1 MIGVRS
7 IVLLVLAALSVGS
20 SAQQAPQPPNPAQGA
35 DKGIHWEQGRTPQ
48 WELAQA
54 QRLSAAIAALKPERP
69 GVVDAYLVA
78 IGLDADPVFAR
89 ETAESAK
96 VLARR
101 YDAAG
106 RTIMLAAGSDAAP
119 NGSPAHLN
127 AALAAVAA
135 RMNKKEDA
143 LILYATTH
151 GGPQGMGLIYRDGTN
166 GYGMIAPERLAAILS
181 ALGIERRVLL
191 ISACFSGQFVGP
203 LATPESAI
211 VTASDHDRASF
222 GCAPSNDWTY
232 FGDALINHELRKPQP
247 LEAAANKA
255 FALISQWEFAKGL
268 TSSKPRLFI
277 GPAAK
282 TWLAM
287 LEKRIPSGET
297 AMVGRP
303 AIEDGEPK
311 PAGR

>member
-1 MIGVRS
+1 MKGFGTA
-7 IVLLVLAALSVGS
+7 LTLAAAGLALSA
-20 SAQQAPQPPNPAQGA
+20 SAQQAPPPNPAQGA

-54 QRLSAAIAALKPERP
+54 QRLSAALAALKPERP
-69 GVVDAYLVA
+69 GTVDAYLVA

-106 RTIMLAAGSDAAP
+106 RTIVLAAGTEAAP

-135 RMNKKEDA
+135 KMNRKEDA

-151 GGPQGMGLIYRDGTN
+151 GGPDGMGLIYRDGTS
-166 GYGMIAPERLAAILS
+166 GYGMIAPQRLAAMLS

-203 LATPESAI
+203 LASADTAI
-211 VTASDHDRASF
+211 VTASDHDRTSF
-222 GCAPSNDWTY
+222 GCAPSNDWTF
-232 FGDALINHELRKPQP
+232 FGDALINHELRKAQP
-247 LEAAANKA
+247 LEDAANKA
-255 FALISQWEFAKGL
+255 FALISEWEYAKGL
-268 TSSKPRLFI
+268 TSSKPRLFV
-277 GPAAK
+277 GVGAK
-282 TWLAM
+282 AWLAT
-287 LEKRIPSGET
+287 LEKRIPPGAT

-303 AIEDGEPK
+303 SIEDAEAK